1 MVLKLPSARKRMFW
15 AFKKTIFK
23 FLANFC
29 VTKLKPLSGK
39 RRQSFRNYLSQNLV
53 IGSFLE
59 NGFEATLSSKANVL
73 SVWKN
78 HISAFCKFLSDKV
91 ETAFWEKEGKR
102 STLFKSKFRNRNLL
116 SKWFWSYIKLEN
128 EWFERLKRAFLSFLQ
143 SFEWRSWNRF

>member
-59 NGFEATLSSKANVL
+59 NGFEATLISKANVL
-73 SVWKN
+73 SIWRN
-78 HISAFCKFLSDKV
+78 HISAFCKVLSDEVK
-91 ETAFWEKEGKR
+91 TPFWKKEAKR
-102 STLFKSKFRNRNLL
+102 STLFKSKFNHKKILR
-116 SKWFWSYIKLEN
+116 KWFWSYQKLEN
-128 EWFERLKRAFLSFLQ
+128 EYFEGLKRVFLSFLQ